1 MKTESCVEA
10 VKKVIQ
16 TSALKLEGFCY
27 KELGIFLRKTL
38 TQRELTDNN
47 ISHLIPTQKK
57 KMKSTESVKV
67 TNPDEYDQWTFPT
80 ANPSESDIKTLLA
93 EATAVSVRSVMNN
106 HVFEFDGEVYV
117 QTDEGSTGLRLT
129 GVLAEIIMILWS
141 KELSEKMTKA
151 GVKNDLIPRFVDDI
165 TLLPTVIKPGMRL
178 VDEKLKHF
186 EEHVEADNQVED
198 DERTMQII
206 SQIANSISDEISVTY
221 DIPSNYEDRK
231 IPILDIKAGLND
243 DNNNIEFIFYKKPI
257 ANKYVTHK
265 SSAQSIKQKMNT
277 LTQQCFSR
285 LHNTSEELDDS
296 VKVEEL
302 DKYMQELKLSG
313 YTESERLKILKG
325 GINTYKNI
333 KRLEINNIRPF
344 YRSNSFQKTERM
356 ENKSKKK
363 KHWFKGRNC
372 DLRYKSVMFV
382 EATPEDTL
390 LKMLKTTE
398 EQHKISD
405 NHRIKFVSKSGSKLE
420 NILERKNPFESN
432 CHSNDCKP
440 CANSNLKTNQLS
452 KCRTNNVSY
461 ESTCKLCEKEGRQRV
476 YIGETARNLYTRSK
490 EHYRDLKNNV
500 QTSWMLKHINAEHA
514 GIKEGV

>member
-1 MKTESCVEA
+1 
-10 VKKVIQ
+10 
-16 TSALKLEGFCY
+16 
-27 KELGIFLRKTL
+27 
-38 TQRELTDNN
+38 
-47 ISHLIPTQKK
+47 
-57 KMKSTESVKV
+57 
-67 TNPDEYDQWTFPT
+67 
-80 ANPSESDIKTLLA
+80 
-93 EATAVSVRSVMNN
+93 
-106 HVFEFDGEVYV
+106 
-117 QTDEGSTGLRLT
+117 
-129 GVLAEIIMILWS
+129 
-141 KELSEKMTKA
+141 
-151 GVKNDLIPRFVDDI
+151 
-165 TLLPTVIKPGMRL
+165 
-178 VDEKLKHF
+178 
-186 EEHVEADNQVED
+186 
-198 DERTMQII
+198 
-206 SQIANSISDEISVTY
+206 
-221 DIPSNYEDRK
+221 
-231 IPILDIKAGLND
+231 
-243 DNNNIEFIFYKKPI
+243 
-257 ANKYVTHK
+257 
-265 SSAQSIKQKMNT
+265 MNT
-277 LTQQCFSR
+277 LTKHCFSW

-333 KRLEINNIRPF
+333 KRLEINNVRPF

-514 GIKEGV
+514 GIKEGVEFTWKVIEKHSKPLQRQLKEAVRIKNSKIEESLNSKMEFNGQRIQRVSLEKSQKEFICNICGNSNKTVFELQEHKERFHIRKNCEFCDYIAYGQSGIKEHMKTSHTAST